1 MKIEEIKSYKCSD
14 GKVFDTKAKAEEHEK
29 ELNNPEYKTE
39 KRITELEKK
48 ILELEAE
55 NAALSARVAALE
67 SKNSYPWS
75 KPNPDIYPQ
84 PWGLIN
90 NHIIQ

>member
-1 MKIEEIKSYKCSD
+1 MY
-14 GKVFDTKAKAEEHEK
+14 
-29 ELNNPEYKTE
+29 Y
-39 KRITELEKK
+39 RIRKKK

-55 NAALSARVAALE
+55 NAALSARIAALE

-84 PWGLIN
+84 PWGALSTTI
-90 NHIIQ
+90 